1 MKHIYFLMVLLI
13 APYTQTFSQR
23 ELIDNQSFDSDYTDW
38 LAGNGNST
46 VAYDLDTDHTGNN
59 GGSIL
64 LTTTDDGNGHIKSSQ
79 IAASSFSAGTHVL
92 TFWVYGSTGDRIKAR
107 LTQGDGNAGTID
119 TDLVFSE
126 NLACSGTPCIAVP
139 TITKI
144 QSENTW
150 QKVTTTV
157 DLIKQW
163 ALIKIFNGKNNT
175 TVNIDDVSLKRQ
187 VNEMPASGDFI
198 AGWYPK
204 NATSTIDVNI
214 GFHNL
219 LMDNAN
225 PQLESLDLSID
236 ADVNKFITVEIKNNS
251 NNDRLTIFHPKSSDP
266 TKIRYVT
273 LSITTNDVTTK
284 TYEFNMTNNDW
295 SGTISPL
302 TLYVRKW
309 DPNGG
314 TNNTGGM
321 GGAEQSGDVEFHS
334 ITSSLTASFSEYY
347 QPKLS
352 IYPNPAVSHFVVE
365 NALINDNLEIF
376 NVGGKLIKTQT
387 IHSVNEKIDIEEL
400 NRGIYFVRVNDSRAV
415 RLIKK

>member
-13 APYTQTFSQR
+13 APYTQTFSQD
-23 ELIDNQSFDSDYTDW
+23 ELIVNQSFDSDFTNW
-38 LAGNGNST
+38 SAGNGNST
-46 VAYDLDTDHTGNN
+46 VAYDQNTDHTGNN

-64 LTTTDDGNGHIKSSQ
+64 LTTTAQANGHIKSSQ
-79 IAASSFSAGTHVL
+79 IAATSFSAGTHVL
-92 TFWVYGSTGDRIKAR
+92 TFWVYGSTGDRVKAR
-107 LTQGDGNAGTID
+107 LTQGDGDGGTTD

-126 NLACSGTPCIAVP
+126 NLACNGDPCTDVP

-175 TVNIDDVSLKRQ
+175 TVNIDDVSFKRQ
-187 VNEMPASGDFI
+187 VSEMPASGDFSS
-198 AGWYPK
+198 GWYPK
-204 NATSTIDVNI
+204 NATSTINTTTGV
-214 GFHNL
+214 HNL
-219 LMDNAN
+219 VMDNPN
-225 PQLESLDLSID
+225 PQLQSLDLNID
-236 ADVNKFITVEIKNNS
+236 ADVNKYITVEIKNNS

-266 TKIRYVT
+266 TKTRYIT
-273 LSITTNDVTTK
+273 LPITTNDVTTK
-284 TYEFNMTNNDW
+284 TYEFDMTNDDW
-295 SGTISPL
+295 SGTIYPL
-302 TLYVRKW
+302 TLFVRKW
-309 DPNGG
+309 NP
-314 TNNTGGM
+314 TGGDD
-321 GGAEQSGDVEFHS
+321 GNGANGVAEQIGDVEFHS

-347 QPKLS
+347 QPLS
-352 IYPNPAVSHFVVE
+352 IYPNPAVNYFVVE
-365 NALINDNLEIF
+365 NAVINDNLEIF

>member
-1 MKHIYFLMVLLI
+1 MKHLYITVIVLI
-13 APYTQTFSQR
+13 ASVTQTYSQD
-23 ELIDNQSFDSDYTDW
+23 ELIVNQSFDADATSWTAVNHDTTASGWEANINHSAEESSGSYKLSETTG
-38 LAGNGNST
+38 GN
-46 VAYDLDTDHTGNN
+46 A
-59 GGSIL
+59 
-64 LTTTDDGNGHIKSSQ
+64 HIKHTQ
-79 IAASSFSAGTHVL
+79 KTEAEMKAVGDGGDYVFS
-92 TFWVYGSTGDRIKAR
+92 FWVYGAQGNRIKV
-107 LTQGDGNAGTID
+107 QFGNGGNNVQAT
-119 TDLVFSE
+119 FSE
-126 NLACSGTPCIAVP
+126 NAAGWDN
-139 TITKI
+139 TITLI
-144 QSENTW
+144 QADNTW
-150 QKVTTTV
+150 QLVSTVLTLSDGWVTP
-157 DLIKQW
+157 
-163 ALIKIFNGKNNT
+163 KIFNVKDNT
-175 TVNIDDVSLKRQ
+175 TTYIDDISLKRA
-187 VNEMPASGDFI
+187 VSEMPASGDLSV
-198 AGWYPK
+198 GWYPK
-204 NATSTIDVNI
+204 NATSSI
-214 GFHNL
+214 GDNTGIHTLN
-219 LMDNAN
+219 MDNNN
-225 PQLESLDLSID
+225 PQLKSWDYSID

-266 TKIRYVT
+266 TKTRYVT

-295 SGTISPL
+295 SGTIYPL

-314 TNNTGGM
+314 NNGTGGM
-321 GGAEQSGDVEFHS
+321 VVAEQSGDVEFHS

-365 NALINDNLEIF
+365 NAVINDNLEIF